1 MEERTMGLKEI
12 VKPKIVLP
20 IFIGIIAG
28 FVFIFVREIDAI
40 PLLPFAFV
48 ILCFGFIFYGV
59 KNISKVNNKIKPK
72 VIVPL
77 FLGIFGV
84 IYAFTLLN
92 KGEFEDSPGVFV
104 LMCAICIG
112 LLFFGMFNI
121 KQIRQK
127 IDHGIAV
134 PLFYCISGIVLTII
148 LEFDGELTKR
158 QRGIVIMVFIFIAA
172 ISISTIMIIRKMR
185 ILHRARRNCV

>member
-1 MEERTMGLKEI
+1 MGFKEI

-20 IFIGIIAG
+20 IFIGIIVG
-28 FVFIFVREIDAI
+28 VVFIFVREIDDI
-40 PLLPFAFV
+40 PLLPLALV
-48 ILCFGFIFYGV
+48 ILCFGLFFYGV
-59 KNISKVNNKIKPK
+59 KNINKVNNKIKPK

-77 FLGIFGV
+77 LFGIFGV
-84 IYAFTLLN
+84 IYAFILLN
-92 KGEFEDSPGVFV
+92 KGEFEDSPGVSV

-112 LLFFGMFNI
+112 LLFFGIFNI

-127 IDHGIAV
+127 IDPGIVV

-148 LEFDGELTKR
+148 LGFDGELTKR

-185 ILHRARRNCV
+185 ILNMTRRNYT